1 MDKLLKAQQEIG
13 AIKRDSSNPF
23 FKSKYFDINAI
34 LSEVKPILNKH
45 GLIISQP
52 LDIIEGKNGLRTA
65 IIDVESGKVVIQ
77 GSCFLPEGLDP
88 QKTGSAIT
96 YFRRYAL
103 QSLLALE
110 AEDDDGNV
118 ASGNVAKKESKNV
131 EEFMQDLEPTP
142 EEITLWENK
151 LMTAVTLKDLQS
163 FWKVVPPMVK
173 DKLIGL
179 KDSLKVKLGGK

>member
-13 AIKRDSSNPF
+13 AIKKESDNPF

-34 LSEVKPILNKH
+34 LAEVKPILNKND
-45 GLIISQP
+45 LVVLQP
-52 LDIIEGKNGLRTA
+52 LVVVDGKNALKTTIVDVRRKDLEDEEWTYESNVL
-65 IIDVESGKVVIQ
+65 VESITL
-77 GSCFLPEGLDP
+77 LPEGLDP

-118 ASGNVAKKESKNV
+118 ASGKVSKKDNE
-131 EEFMQDLEPTP
+131 DLP
-142 EEITLWENK
+142 
-151 LMTAVTLKDLQS
+151 
-163 FWKVVPPMVK
+163 F
-173 DKLIGL
+173 
-179 KDSLKVKLGGK
+179 

>member
-1 MDKLLKAQQEIG
+1 MDKLLKAQMEIG
-13 AIKRDSSNPF
+13 AIKRDSDNPY

-34 LSEVKPILNKH
+34 LAEVKPILNKH
-45 GLIISQP
+45 GLLVLQP
-52 LDIIEGKNGLRTA
+52 PDVIEGKNGLRTA
-65 IIDVESGKVVIQ
+65 IIDAESKVVVIQ

-118 ASGNVAKKESKNV
+118 ASGKVEGKKL
-131 EEFMQDLEPTP
+131 D
-142 EEITLWENK
+142 
-151 LMTAVTLKDLQS
+151 
-163 FWKVVPPMVK
+163 VPF
-173 DKLIGL
+173 
-179 KDSLKVKLGGK
+179 